1 MENKVDHEARVWMLK
16 IHLAS
21 NKQNLIGPLAVLVLV
36 FIVYAIYA
44 PGKQGTF
51 LLDDYANLSN
61 LVQVQSI
68 SNTDGLLRYLFSD
81 TMGIPAERW
90 LSKLSFLINDT
101 TWPSHPLGFKH
112 TNILIHI
119 INGLLIIWLVL
130 RLMRITAHEEKISQ
144 IVALFTG
151 SLWLLHPFNVSTT
164 LYVVQRMTELSAL
177 FNLVGILIYL
187 RGRVLLS
194 KNNVRAGYTWMTTGL
209 IGGTILGLLSKENG
223 VLLPLYVLT
232 LEILLFKHLEG
243 TGLWKYWKWIFLW
256 LPSGILIGWLIYQLP
271 TWFDFYSLRP
281 FDLGERVL
289 TQARVLTDY
298 LTSILLPI
306 RRGTGVFHDDY
317 SISHGFLDP
326 PATLIAFV
334 VLIGLIST
342 AVLCRRKLPVLSFG
356 IAWFFV
362 GHILES
368 GIVPLELYFE
378 HRNYLPMLG
387 PLFIVCYYAITTE
400 TRLREFIYASLFGF
414 LVLSAVGTWQNVRV
428 WSSPITSV
436 EVWEKEHPTSP
447 RVLQYASNFFVSQGN
462 YEASVHRLNKLVE
475 LRPNWAG
482 PKLKLLLV
490 SCISGENKLGVEV
503 SDLVTEF
510 ESVEWDSI
518 SVAILSNLFR
528 GMQKKPCHMLTID
541 HMVDMADTL
550 IANPSY
556 QRRKDAMALLY
567 LLKARIDGY
576 VGDAYSRA
584 ENLRESFAW
593 RTNWHVAVEESRVWA
608 SLGEYNNA
616 LDAVNRAKS
625 SYYIKLR
632 SISLYFDSDELT
644 AWENRLKK
652 LKGLKQQSHAALRG

>member
-1 MENKVDHEARVWMLK
+1 MENKANRKTGIGILK
-16 IHLAS
+16 IHAAS
-21 NKQNLIGPLAVLVLV
+21 NKQNLIGPLVVLLLV
-36 FIVYAIYA
+36 FLVYAIYA

-61 LVQVQSI
+61 LVQVQSF

-119 INGLLIIWLVL
+119 INGLLIVWLVL
-130 RLMRITAHEEKISQ
+130 RLMRMTEHEERISQ

-151 SLWLLHPFNVSTT
+151 SLWLLHPLNVSTT

-177 FNLVGILIYL
+177 FNLVGILFYL
-187 RGRVLLS
+187 KGRVLVS
-194 KNNVRAGYTWMTTGL
+194 KNNVRAGYVWMTTGL
-209 IGGTILGLLSKENG
+209 IGGTILGFLSKENG
-223 VLLPLYVLT
+223 VLLPLYILA

-243 TGLWKYWKWIFLW
+243 TGWWKYWKWAFLW
-256 LPSGILIGWLIYQLP
+256 LPSVILIGWLIYKLP
-271 TWFDFYSLRP
+271 VWLDLYSLRP
-281 FDLGERVL
+281 FDLGERLL

-306 RRGTGVFHDDY
+306 RRGTSIFHDDY
-317 SISHGFLDP
+317 SISHGLLDP
-326 PATLIAFV
+326 PATLIAII
-334 VLIGLIST
+334 VLVGLITT
-342 AVLCRRKLPVLSFG
+342 AVLYRRKLPVLSFG
-356 IAWFFV
+356 IVWFFI
-362 GHILES
+362 GHIIES

-378 HRNYLPMLG
+378 HRNYLPMVG
-387 PLFIVCYYAITTE
+387 PLFIICYYAITTE
-400 TRLREFIYASLFGF
+400 TRLRGFIYASLFG
-414 LVLSAVGTWQNVRV
+414 LLALSAVGTWQNVRV
-428 WSSPITSV
+428 WSSPGTSV

-462 YEASVHRLNKLVE
+462 YEASVQRLNKLVE

-490 SCISGENKLGVEV
+490 SCISGENKLGMEV

-518 SVAILSNLFR
+518 SVAVLSNLFR
-528 GMQKKPCHMLTID
+528 GMQKKPCHMLTTD

-550 IANPSY
+550 IANPAY
-556 QRRKDAMALLY
+556 QRRKDAMALLH
-567 LLKARIDGY
+567 LLKARITGY
-576 VGDAYSRA
+576 LGDAYSRA
-584 ENLRESFAW
+584 ENLQEAFKW

-608 SLGEYNNA
+608 SLGEYSNA
-616 LDAVNRAKS
+616 LDAVNRAKL

-632 SISLYFDSDELT
+632 SIRLYFNSDELS
-644 AWENRLKK
+644 AWEDRLKK
-652 LKGLKQQSHAALRG
+652 LNRLKQQNSAALEG